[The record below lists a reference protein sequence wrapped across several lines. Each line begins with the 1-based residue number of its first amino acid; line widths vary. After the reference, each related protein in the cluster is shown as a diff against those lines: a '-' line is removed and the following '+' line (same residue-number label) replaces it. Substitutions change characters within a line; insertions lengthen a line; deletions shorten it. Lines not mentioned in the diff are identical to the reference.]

1 MHTFTA
7 LVLCA
12 TLAGLAG
19 CITDA
24 AEAVDTHPVASSPQ
38 PLAGQEISTM
48 FSDEKARATTSDL
61 PGQF

>member
-12 TLAGLAG
+12 TLAGLGG

-24 AEAVDTHPVASSPQ
+24 AEALDTHPVASSPQ
-38 PLAGQEISTM
+38 PIAGHEISTM
-48 FSDEKARATTSDL
+48 FSEEKARASASDL